1 MADEQVIIT
10 RFTSDLSSF
19 EAGVKEYTDLMNQAE
34 GAAKKLDGTEQKLN
48 TTTGSLADKFD
59 AAAESAKQ
67 AADSTTQLAD
77 KTKQST
83 SIFDRA
89 GQSIKQFGTNVVQ
102 SISNAGKSLTSFK
115 GLSGG
120 IGNIFK
126 GVGTAGT
133 AAFGQIKQSIF
144 GVVQSIPGIGGIATA
159 LGPVGIAAAAVG
171 AGLFKVITN
180 LDAGKTAVEG
190 LGIGAGVVF
199 DKLTGTLAKVGG
211 LISDVFGAIAAPFE
225 KANQAVSDLFGS
237 LTEKFPI
244 IGEVFDAIS
253 SGVEF
258 VINNLTPLGALFESF
273 SFGQDIANQLDQ
285 LQESQLGVN
294 EAVAANETLLA
305 KNVAQLRN
313 TNLTAEERLK
323 IADDITRIEEENLKL
338 KQDQLR
344 TELGILQAQAAQQ
357 KLDKGEVDDALNKQI
372 SDLKVALSNAETE
385 SVRLTEKVAVRREG
399 IVAQE
404 EARKKA
410 IRDKAEADRQ
420 KAAEKAAAAREKREQ
435 EEAKRAEQRVQA
447 QAKLDDL
454 LNQLADEQ
462 LARTQTEAEKEV
474 TATEKKY
481 EDLEKV
487 AREGIE
493 KLREVSPPGAEAAI
507 AQQEANILVQI
518 AKAKEEELA
527 EIRRKAAEDL
537 AKEREEGREKLRK
550 QLLDE
555 TEAQREAILERF
567 DEDVALA
574 EKSIEDQ
581 AERDEV
587 IRKLREK
594 AEKDL
599 TGVIST
605 AEEERLELERAAA
618 EERNRRE
625 QERIDILKNASADA
639 LGILIQSAAEG
650 EALSQE
656 SSKALLLLMLD
667 TLEKIM
673 LAQAFQAQAMVTGA
687 PTPDNIA
694 TGGIS
699 GTIKGIAMFAL
710 IKGLFS
716 AVKGI
721 LTANYTGDPFVGGDG
736 SRPMW
741 SGRDGFLRRLDYG
754 ERVVTGKTNAKYFD
768 EMQAMEDGR
777 WDSYLD
783 NNYILPAIEA
793 LRYNDDER
801 AVKFVQSDMGQRM
814 AASITLPRMF
824 DKNIVQT
831 QMQVSK
837 QQRRTNE
844 LLEAMVHNTRP
855 RAINKRY
862 Y

>member
-102 SISNAGKSLTSFK
+102 SIGNAGKSLTSFK

-285 LQESQLGVN
+285 LEESQLGVN

-447 QAKLDDL
+447 QAKLDDI

-487 AREGIE
+487 ARDGIE

-555 TEAQREAILERF
+555 TEAEREAILEKF

-574 EKSIEDQ
+574 EKSIENQ

-605 AEEERLELERAAA
+605 AEQERLELERAAA

-625 QERIDILKNASADA
+625 QERIDVLKNASADA

-721 LTANYTGDPFVGGDG
+721 LTENYTGDPFVGGDG

>member
-67 AADSTTQLAD
+67 AADNTTKLAD
-77 KTKQST
+77 TTKQST

-120 IGNIFK
+120 IGNVFK
-126 GVGTAGT
+126 GIGTAGT

-285 LQESQLGVN
+285 LEESQLGVN

-447 QAKLDDL
+447 QAKLDDI
-454 LNQLADEQ
+454 LNTLADEQ

-487 AREGIE
+487 ARDGIE

-618 EERNRRE
+618 EERKRRE